1 MIKKVLIAAVS
12 VALSAPAFAASSG
25 TIEGEVTV
33 PYACNVVTPA
43 LETLTAAG
51 AMATGSATW
60 SFNQNDDTT
69 YSLSALTLLSSNP
82 EASISGAITLTDGS
96 VSLVSQSS
104 EISSTS
110 GDKDGNYATTDGT
123 VFYQISETVAPVLY
137 AGDYDIS
144 TTLSCAQNVGGGA
157 GGF

>member
-1 MIKKVLIAAVS
+1 MFKKALIAAVS

-51 AMATGSATW
+51 PTATGTATW
-60 SFNQNDDTT
+60 SFEQNDNTT
-69 YSLSALTLLSSNP
+69 YSLSPLTLQSSNGN
-82 EASISGAITLTDGS
+82 ATISGSVTLTYGG
-96 VSLVSQSS
+96 VPLVSQTS
-104 EISSTS
+104 EVSSTS
-110 GDKDGNYATTDGT
+110 ANLDGNYASTDGT
-123 VFYQISETVAPVLY
+123 VFYQISEVVAPVLY

-144 TTLSCAQNVGGGA
+144 TTLSCAQKVGPE
-157 GGF
+157 

>member
-1 MIKKVLIAAVS
+1 MFKKALIAAVS

-51 AMATGSATW
+51 PTATGNATW
-60 SFNQNDDTT
+60 SFEQNDNTT
-69 YSLSALTLLSSNP
+69 YSLSPLTLLSSN
-82 EASISGAITLTDGS
+82 ANAALSGSVTLTYGI
-96 VSLVSQSS
+96 VPLVSQTS
-104 EISSTS
+104 EVSSTS
-110 GDKDGNYATTDGT
+110 ADLDGNSASTDGT
-123 VFYQISETVAPVLY
+123 VFYQISEVVAPVLY

-144 TTLSCAQNVGGGA
+144 TTLSCAQKNEPV
-157 GGF
+157 